1 MIHPFAQCKTW
12 PVGNAATI
20 ERLIELFGTGQ
31 IEEGRDFMDAGI
43 EWLEPPETIGRN
55 VVTGPDAA
63 LAALAN
69 WNDQFDSLRV
79 ETIEL
84 REDGDR
90 VLHAMHQY
98 ARAGGSEAEIE
109 GDLYMVWWFRDG
121 KAVRMEMYNT
131 REQAEAALART
142 K

>member
-1 MIHPFAQCKTW
+1 MKH
-12 PVGNAATI
+12 AAKI
-20 ERLIELFGTGQ
+20 GRLLELWEEGQ
-31 IEEGRDFMDAGI
+31 IYGEEAEQFFDPEI

-63 LAALAN
+63 RAALAN

-79 ETIEL
+79 ETTEM
-84 REDGDR
+84 REEGDR
-90 VLHAMHQY
+90 VLHAMQQY
-98 ARAGGSEAEIE
+98 ARAGGSDVEIA

-131 REQAEAALART
+131 REQAEAAFAR
-142 K
+142 

>member
-1 MIHPFAQCKTW
+1 MGH
-12 PVGNAATI
+12 AAKI
-20 ERLIELFGTGQ
+20 GRLLELWEEGQ
-31 IEEGRDFMDAGI
+31 IYGEEAEQFFDPEI

-63 LAALAN
+63 RAALAN

-79 ETIEL
+79 ETTEM
-84 REDGDR
+84 REEGDR
-90 VLHAMHQY
+90 VLHAMQQY
-98 ARAGGSEAEIE
+98 ARAGGSDVEIA

-131 REQAEAALART
+131 LEQAEEAFTR
-142 K
+142 